1 MKWHDRDKIAG
12 QSIGRSLILLAVPAV
27 TSTLFTVV
35 FEIIDMFW
43 IGKLGPDSIAAL
55 SGASFFI
62 WMVRGLGLTVATG
75 TIALVARRTGEK
87 DETGLLITI
96 SNATASTFLFSILIM
111 GVFFPLALYAFKWI
125 RLDPTVAALAEDY
138 TIVFLSGLIFVYL
151 MMTVEFIIRGIG
163 DTRTPMKLVG
173 ISLLLNAILD
183 PLFIFQ
189 FGMGLKGAAY
199 ATILSQSIGA
209 ILMSAVLLK
218 KIPRLRKRQSWAAA
232 GSIRNFMQQFFTIVK
247 IGGPVGLSDAG
258 FSFIYLVLSGI
269 ISIFGK
275 EPLAAI
281 GISHRLEALPFFICL
296 GFSMAVEPMV
306 GQFLGAKDSD
316 KARESVYL
324 SLKVTSGIIFI
335 ISILY
340 FLLAPSLYRIF
351 TDNPVIIAHGVNY
364 LRINAVL
371 EVFLAFEVVLTGA
384 FSGAGDTKPPFF
396 IIFPITF
403 SRIPLAYLFAVTFNC
418 GVTIIWVIIALT
430 TFFKAM
436 LLFYQFQKGRWARKK
451 I

>member
-1 MKWHDRDKIAG
+1 MKWQDRDKIER
-12 QSIGRSLILLAVPAV
+12 QSIGRSLVSLAVPAV
-27 TSTLFTVV
+27 TSTFFTVV

-43 IGKLGPDSIAAL
+43 IGKLGSDSIAAL

-62 WMVRGLGLTVATG
+62 WMLRGLGLTVATG

-87 DETGLLITI
+87 DETGLLKTI
-96 SNATASTFLFSILIM
+96 SNAAASTVLFSILIM
-111 GVFFPLALYAFKWI
+111 GVFFPLAVHIFKWI
-125 RLDPTVAALAEDY
+125 RLDSTVAALAEDY

-189 FGMGLKGAAY
+189 FEMGLKGAAY
-199 ATILSQSIGA
+199 ATILSQCIGA

-218 KIPRLRKRQSWAAA
+218 RIPQLRNRWFWSTA
-232 GSIRNFMQQFFTIVK
+232 GSIRNFMKQFLTIVK

-258 FSFIYLVLSGI
+258 FSFIYLMLAGI

-275 EPLAAI
+275 ETLAAI

-306 GQFLGAKDSD
+306 GQFLGAKNAEN
-316 KARESVYL
+316 ARKSVYL

-340 FLLAPSLYRIF
+340 FFLAPSLYRIF
-351 TDNPVIIAHGVNY
+351 TDDPVIIAHGVNY
-364 LRINAVL
+364 LRINAVF
-371 EVFLAFEVVLTGA
+371 EIFLAFEVVLTGA

-403 SRIPLAYLFAVTFNC
+403 SRIPLAYLFAVLFNC

-430 TFFKAM
+430 TFFKGTI
-436 LLFYQFQKGRWARKK
+436 LFYQFQKGLWARKK

>member
-1 MKWHDRDKIAG
+1 
-12 QSIGRSLILLAVPAV
+12 
-27 TSTLFTVV
+27 
-35 FEIIDMFW
+35 
-43 IGKLGPDSIAAL
+43 
-55 SGASFFI
+55 
-62 WMVRGLGLTVATG
+62 
-75 TIALVARRTGEK
+75 
-87 DETGLLITI
+87 
-96 SNATASTFLFSILIM
+96 
-111 GVFFPLALYAFKWI
+111 
-125 RLDPTVAALAEDY
+125 
-138 TIVFLSGLIFVYL
+138 
-151 MMTVEFIIRGIG
+151 
-163 DTRTPMKLVG
+163 
-173 ISLLLNAILD
+173 
-183 PLFIFQ
+183 
-189 FGMGLKGAAY
+189 
-199 ATILSQSIGA
+199 
-209 ILMSAVLLK
+209 
-218 KIPRLRKRQSWAAA
+218 
-232 GSIRNFMQQFFTIVK
+232 
-247 IGGPVGLSDAG
+247 VGLSDAG

-269 ISIFGK
+269 ISIYGK

-306 GQFLGAKDSD
+306 GQFLGAKKID

-324 SLKVTSGIIFI
+324 SLKVTAGIIFI

-351 TDNPVIIAHGVNY
+351 TDDPAIIAHGVNY

-403 SRIPLAYLFAVTFNC
+403 ARIPLAYLFAVTFNC

-430 TFFKAM
+430 TFFKAS
-436 LLFYQFQKGRWARKK
+436 LLFYQFQKGRWARKT